1 MDQGEQPV
9 DDLRTRLHAMES
21 KLRRMRDQRNSHNE
35 SAKRSSDSRNSVNSQ
50 GKELRELINSRMVDQ
65 KETRVKA
72 KIHQARRDEIQKS
85 IRDLVSRKRGKRD
98 DGPGKSVVIQLSETV
113 GEIERIENRIMTDG
127 TLSLDKENSLIKKL
141 KSLISRR
148 DKLIP
153 DVEEHQIISIDLSD
167 MDESIQKRRAEADNE
182 HNMMIDQN
190 KLADDIW
197 AEIKPMLEERD
208 FLRGEGDRLHSL
220 FVEER
225 GKADEAHSSGL
236 ELLSKVNEI
245 RDEIKAQHK
254 EREKLIKDH
263 NQSVREALK
272 GPDEDEG
279 LAESMTE
286 MLLEEGSITFGGTV
300 SQSENNEIIKRGV
313 NPILKTVRIFGR
325 FKRILYPPLLE

>member
-167 MDESIQKRRAEADNE
+167 MDESIQKLRAEADNE
-182 HNMMIDQN
+182 HSLMIEQN
-190 KLADDIW
+190 KLADEIW
-197 AEIKPMLEERD
+197 LEIKPMLEERD
-208 FLRGEGDRLHSL
+208 FLRGEGDRLHSIFL
-220 FVEER
+220 EER
-225 GKADEAHSSGL
+225 AKADEVHQDIV
-236 ELLSKVNEI
+236 EMLSKVNEI
-245 RDEIKAQHK
+245 KDELRSQNEQR
-254 EREKLIKDH
+254 ERTIREH
-263 NQSVREALK
+263 NESVRQALR
-272 GPDEDEG
+272 GPDEDEE
-279 LAESMTE
+279 LADSLSER
-286 MLLEEGSITFGGTV
+286 LLDGKSIKFGGIV
-300 SQSENNEIIKRGV
+300 SSENTVQQSSTGRKKRTSRKLG
-313 NPILKTVRIFGR
+313 TTRGR
-325 FKRILYPPLLE
+325 KR

>member
-1 MDQGEQPV
+1 MDAGEEPP

-21 KLRRMRDQRNSHNE
+21 KLRRIWNQRDSHNE
-35 SAKRSSDSRNSVNSQ
+35 SAKRAADSRNSVNSQ
-50 GKELRELINSRMVDQ
+50 MSELRDSINERMEEQ
-65 KETRVKA
+65 KSVRSKA

-85 IRDLVSRKRGKRD
+85 IRELITRKKGRTG

-113 GEIERIENRIMTDG
+113 GEIERIEDRIMTDG
-127 TLSLDKENSLIKKL
+127 TLSLEKENSMIKKL

-148 DKLIP
+148 DQLIP
-153 DVEEHQIISIDLSD
+153 EVEQQNIISIDLSD
-167 MDESIQKRRAEADNE
+167 MDESIQKLRAEADNE
-182 HNMMIDQN
+182 HSQMIEQN
-190 KLADDIW
+190 KLADEIW
-197 AEIKPMLEERD
+197 EEIKPMFEERD

-220 FVEER
+220 FIEER
-225 GKADEAHSSGL
+225 EKADEAHKGGL

-300 SQSENNEIIKRGV
+300 SQSENNEIPKRMSKRQSRKLG
-313 NPILKTVRIFGR
+313 TSRGR
-325 FKRILYPPLLE
+325 KR